1 MRPLHRPMFRYG
13 GPIKEGVMSGIR
25 EPRANGGSMRNRALL
40 VGNPAF
46 PMQNGRALHSQNL
59 QGIFDVAGQA
69 AKKTIKTNPVK
80 VLNPGKKLQFF
91 KNLAL
96 AGYNPIKNFYR
107 KQMSKLDMPPRGV
120 DVGGKLGPGYAGVGQ
135 RPLSM
140 FEKMKY
146 FARKNPKTTGV
157 GVGVGMTSG
166 AIPATV
172 GGIGTL
178 VEKIPLQVADLLV
191 KDKYFDQDK
200 WMKENYPDGF
210 IGAGWNKLFGKDKKE
225 DEKELTANELRIQQL
240 EKLLAAKEEP
250 VVPEK
255 SDAEIRK
262 EQIQKYR
269 DIMDIKGMNKRAAYD
284 SLIDA
289 SKLIQES
296 GDFKGDIKSGKL
308 INDIIQAT
316 SKAYDKPAKTKD
328 AIDTLILKG
337 EIEKDIKASDP
348 SNEILNRLREVDIK
362 TKTKALNPS
371 FNNLKA
377 VYSKD
382 NKGQKGIDLAAGE
395 YATNQGVDFK
405 GNIISKNDF
414 KDILKDLK
422 TKTKGLDEDLII
434 KNYTE
439 EIIKNQ
445 EAPDGAYTVGDK
457 IVIIK
462 DKQVIAVE

>member
-289 SKLIQES
+289 SKIIQES
-296 GDFKGDIKSGKL
+296 GDFKEDIKSGDL
-308 INDIIQAT
+308 INKVIQAT
-316 SKAYDKPAKTKD
+316 SKQFDKPAKTKD

-337 EIEKDIKASDP
+337 EIEKDLNKDKNAIMDAYRMKQIQLADKQLNESLTEKAIKFAGTMKKPYVDQETAIMTIRDQFDVTPNIVLSEKDMEEVKKQDDYK
-348 SNEILNRLREVDIK
+348 NETDVFTKIVEKQTLGPGYYVMGSSGFVVDE
-362 TKTKALNPS
+362 
-371 FNNLKA
+371 
-377 VYSKD
+377 
-382 NKGQKGIDLAAGE
+382 G
-395 YATNQGVDFK
+395 
-405 GNIISKNDF
+405 GNIKQ
-414 KDILKDLK
+414 IL
-422 TKTKGLDEDLII
+422 
-434 KNYTE
+434 
-439 EIIKNQ
+439 
-445 EAPDGAYTVGDK
+445 
-457 IVIIK
+457 
-462 DKQVIAVE
+462 